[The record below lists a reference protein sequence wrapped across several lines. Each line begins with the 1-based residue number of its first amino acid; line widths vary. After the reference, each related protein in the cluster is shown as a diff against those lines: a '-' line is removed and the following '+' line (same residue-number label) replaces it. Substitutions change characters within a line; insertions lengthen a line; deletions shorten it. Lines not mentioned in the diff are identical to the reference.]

1 MPLGNP
7 RWLDVVRHRIR
18 GYRVPFLLILQHH
31 DVPAPTRLAA
41 PVTPALPGD
50 VDVLAPR
57 ISIGGQEFRVRL
69 LDTSAVSRTLFT
81 EVEASATE
89 ISDSISASLDII
101 LHGYPVGLPL

>member
-1 MPLGNP
+1 MALHNP

-41 PVTPALPGD
+41 PVTPSLPDD
-50 VDVLAPR
+50 VDILAPR
-57 ISIGGQEFRVRL
+57 IIIAGQELRVRL

-81 EVEASATE
+81 EIEASATD
-89 ISDSISASLDII
+89 IADSISAALDLI
-101 LHGYPVGLPL
+101 LHGYPVGPPL